1 MKRLS
6 VELKNVSLIF
16 CQYSIRLFIW
26 PVWKATLCTL
36 SLVKFLLMLQHMI
49 EVMTEAKKVKMIHN
63 KSDQDTASAQVFNLK
78 SFYTTGKKTFL
89 LNKNFK
95 SWHYRYKPTDV
106 LQRQKKLF
114 VLSYVLLSF
123 SGTHPVT
130 YVNLYGHFKV
140 CLLIHAHKILFILK
154 WYRKHS
160 CDHLNMMLI
169 MIYNLFFS
177 SVVF

>member
-106 LQRQKKLF
+106 LQRQKN
-114 VLSYVLLSF
+114 SLSF
-123 SGTHPVT
+123 LMF
-130 YVNLYGHFKV
+130 YFHFLEHTPWRMLTFTGISKFV
-140 CLLIHAHKILFILK
+140 FLSMHIKFCSFWNDTENIVATILIWCWL
-154 WYRKHS
+154 WY
-160 CDHLNMMLI
+160 I
-169 MIYNLFFS
+169 IFFFS
-177 SVVF
+177 PVVF